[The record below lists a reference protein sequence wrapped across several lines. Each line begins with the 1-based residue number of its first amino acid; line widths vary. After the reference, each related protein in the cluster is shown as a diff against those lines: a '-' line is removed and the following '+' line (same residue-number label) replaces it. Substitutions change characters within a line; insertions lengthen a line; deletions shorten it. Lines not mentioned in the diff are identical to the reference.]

1 MLEVRFRGG
10 FSDRNG
16 IKPENTQIQL
26 KDFDER
32 TRIGF
37 INLIR
42 AIYNNIKINYWWK
55 SYENDFCMMIY
66 RDVYVQRVDSSWK
79 YNIDSLFSDIEKTI
93 LTDNYHF
100 VLTLI
105 EAIADAFDWVLKKED
120 YEYKE
125 NSKNSIFIYFNNLFE
140 KEYVGY
146 RFINGLITSIVD
158 DIEVATITDAFKNKI
173 SQVKEHLSKANK
185 YLSDREVPDYENSIK
200 ESISAVESI
209 CRIITEASGY
219 DATLGKTLDK
229 LKEQGVIIHPALEN
243 AFEKLYGFTCDK
255 DGIRHGSGL
264 GGSDTTFAE
273 AKFMLVACCAFINYL
288 MELISKNKEI
298 NSDL

>member
-200 ESISAVESI
+200 ES
-209 CRIITEASGY
+209 R
-219 DATLGKTLDK
+219 K
-229 LKEQGVIIHPALEN
+229 
-243 AFEKLYGFTCDK
+243 
-255 DGIRHGSGL
+255 
-264 GGSDTTFAE
+264 
-273 AKFMLVACCAFINYL
+273 
-288 MELISKNKEI
+288 
-298 NSDL
+298 